1 MFAVVFYCYMHLF
14 NNFVAYLPQTFLL
27 SLQIN
32 KPKPGSEQ
40 NGKKRKIE
48 RMMEQANEST
58 QIGRWNAS
66 NRKQGRCEW
75 GRHIWNCLYSNKLN
89 WVQTRNQLLE
99 SSNQTG
105 MWAVVCFRSATK
117 TKFNGLEH
125 TVVWEQTRK
134 TFVWFS
140 AWQILTYVRLFAC
153 NDPSIQTMTMFS
165 LMFRTWVRIGG
176 RTMKPLYVLVSVC
189 DLWIQPKYSIFNK

>member
-1 MFAVVFYCYMHLF
+1 
-14 NNFVAYLPQTFLL
+14 
-27 SLQIN
+27 
-32 KPKPGSEQ
+32 
-40 NGKKRKIE
+40 
-48 RMMEQANEST
+48 MEQANEST

-105 MWAVVCFRSATK
+105 MWAVVCLRSATK

-153 NDPSIQTMTMFS
+153 NDPPYRRWQC
-165 LMFRTWVRIGG
+165 FRWIFARGCASGDEQWSHFTFWF
-176 RTMKPLYVLVSVC
+176 LYVIYEFNQNTAFSTNSYKLHGHTRFS
-189 DLWIQPKYSIFNK
+189 YSIYSFPTNSLSDALNCCFLSICVQMWHWVSAAF

>member
-1 MFAVVFYCYMHLF
+1 
-14 NNFVAYLPQTFLL
+14 
-27 SLQIN
+27 
-32 KPKPGSEQ
+32 
-40 NGKKRKIE
+40 
-48 RMMEQANEST
+48 MEQANEST

-189 DLWIQPKYSIFNK
+189 DLWIEPKYSIFNK